1 MAHLN
6 KRKHVKHLHVHAH
19 RPEAPPHHERHPAA
33 SFLELGRALVHRVVY
48 RLTRPPR
55 RLFAKLTGLYARAT
69 A

>member
-19 RPEAPPHHERHPAA
+19 QEAKPHHERHPAA
-33 SFLELGRALVHRVVY
+33 SFRELGVALVARIVY
-48 RLTRPPR
+48 RLTRRPR
-55 RLFAKLTGLYARAT
+55 RILEKLSGLYSRAT